1 MTGYRG
7 DGYDI
12 NKWSANEMKRRP
24 RRYWVRWGLV
34 GGLFFIV
41 TIPVM
46 EMLAPGNA
54 NGVFPNV
61 MPMSILLVVTSASSP
76 FARQSWLTKRG
87 FERYDE
93 YERDALLA
101 AARRAYLV
109 NLIAIGVLFTWLTFA
124 ARTGWPMPHTYRQW
138 GAIGYA
144 TVMTMLGLPIMFA
157 EFMVPMPDAEDE
169 TL

>member
-1 MTGYRG
+1 MTGYR

-12 NKWSANEMKRRP
+12 HKWSANEMKRRP
-24 RRYWVRWGLV
+24 RRYWVRWGLL
-34 GGLFFIV
+34 GGLGFV
-41 TIPVM
+41 AAIPVM
-46 EMLAPGNA
+46 EMLVPGDA

-61 MPMSILLVVTSASSP
+61 MSMSMLLVATSLSSP

-87 FERYDE
+87 FESYDE
-93 YERDALLA
+93 YERDALLS

-109 NLIAIGVLFTWLTFA
+109 NLIVIGLLFTWLTFA
-124 ARTGWPMPHTYRQW
+124 ARVGWPMPQTYRQW
-138 GAIGYA
+138 GAVGYA
-144 TVMTMLGLPIMFA
+144 TVMMMLILPIMFA